1 MEELKQKYFILKQDD
16 ISEYLS
22 EKEMYSLHDIS
33 KKISDAREV
42 KGRKHNQYVVLNL
55 EDEIDLSPW
64 SPIIKRIDEI
74 EKTHL
79 IEFSKRNA
87 KTRRCGHDK
96 KPDHVK
102 DIACSIIHAIQSGNP
117 WKIDKDQE

>member
-1 MEELKQKYFILKQDD
+1 MKELKDKYLVIKREDLDRILSAEEFNFIREID
-16 ISEYLS
+16 E
-22 EKEMYSLHDIS
+22 
-33 KKISDAREV
+33 KISDFREEEG
-42 KGRKHNQYVVLNL
+42 KKFNEYVVLNL

-74 EKTHL
+74 GESHL
-79 IEFSKRNA
+79 IEFSKRDA

-102 DIACSIIHAIQSGNP
+102 DVACSIIHAIQNGNP
-117 WKIDKDQE
+117 WKIDK